1 MIDALIA
8 AVSPSWALKRAQARR
23 VLAAYEAAKPDRYR
37 KGRREMSS
45 GSAAVTRAGTS
56 IREQARNLEQ
66 NLDLARGILRV
77 LVNATIGP
85 HGIGVEPQPLRA
97 DGTVHEDFARAILA
111 SWSRWGETCDVT
123 GEYSW
128 PEAQRMLAR
137 TAYRDGD
144 AFARFVSTGTRHATR
159 IPLSLELM
167 EPDFIPIGHDSTWEG
182 RPVRDGIELNAWGK
196 PLAYW
201 AYRDHPGHADS
212 SRIPWSDLK
221 RIPADEML
229 HLAMR
234 DRLHQRRGMSLFA
247 SILARLD
254 HLADYETSETIA
266 AKVAASFGAAIVKGA
281 PDSYPLDVTADDDEP
296 RDMRF
301 RPGMIMDQLE
311 PGERIEMVGS
321 NGRPNSDMNKFRNNL
336 IKAATSGV
344 GANAASV
351 TREYD
356 GSYSARRQELVDSM
370 IDSEVYSQQF
380 AAKITRPVFR
390 RAIDSAIGVG
400 ELVVPADVVNAT
412 NATYTVPRTP
422 WVDPASDAKAWA
434 TLIESGLASSVEA
447 IRQRGRS
454 PADVIAEELQW
465 RQRWRDLGEPVPG
478 PREAAPQQTDED
490 RNAERDAA

>member
-1 MIDALIA
+1 MLDALIA
-8 AVSPSWALKRAQARR
+8 AISPRWAVQRAHHRR
-23 VLAAYEAAKPDRYR
+23 ILAAYEAAKPDRYR
-37 KGRREMSS
+37 KGRREPSS

-56 IREQARNLEQ
+56 IREQARHLEQ

-77 LVNATIGP
+77 LINSTIGP

-97 DGTVHEDFARAILA
+97 DGTVHEEFARQILA
-111 SWSRWGETCDVT
+111 AWDRWGEVCDVT
-123 GEYSW
+123 GEFSW

-167 EPDFIPIGHDSTWEG
+167 EPDFFPIGHDGQYDG
-182 RPVRDGIELNAWGK
+182 RSVRDAIELNAWGK

-212 SRIPWSDLK
+212 SRIPWADLK
-221 RIPADEML
+221 RIPADEIL

-247 SILARLD
+247 AILARLD

-266 AKVAASFGAAIVKGA
+266 AKVAASFGAAIVKGS
-281 PDSYPLDVTADDDEP
+281 PDSYPIDISDDDEP

-344 GANAASV
+344 GANSAGV

-370 IDSEVYSQQF
+370 VDSEVMSQQF
-380 AAKITRPVFR
+380 AAKIVRPVFR
-390 RAIDSAIGVG
+390 RVIDSAIGVG
-400 ELVVPADVVNAT
+400 ELVIPSGVVNAT

-454 PADVIAEELQW
+454 PADVLAEEQQW
-465 RQRWRDLGEPVPG
+465 MLRRRELGLADPPKSEPDMND
-478 PREAAPQQTDED
+478 DED
-490 RNAERDAA
+490 QDAERDAA

>member
-8 AVSPSWALKRAQARR
+8 AISPSWAVERARNRR
-23 VLAAYEAAKPDRYR
+23 ILAAYESAKPDRYR
-37 KGRREMSS
+37 KGRREAGS

-56 IREQARNLEQ
+56 IREQARHLEQ

-77 LVNATIGP
+77 LVNSTIGP

-97 DGTVHEDFARAILA
+97 DGTVHEEFARQILA
-111 SWSRWGETCDVT
+111 AWDRWGESCDVT
-123 GEYSW
+123 GEHSW

-167 EPDFIPIGHDSTWEG
+167 EPDFVPIGHDAQYEG
-182 RPVRDGIELNAWGK
+182 RAVRDGIELNAWGR

-201 AYRDHPGHADS
+201 VFRDHPGHADS

-221 RIPADEML
+221 RISADEML
-229 HLAMR
+229 HFALR

-247 SILARLD
+247 SILGRLD

-266 AKVAASFGAAIVKGA
+266 AKVAASFGAAIIKGS
-281 PDSYPLDVTADDDEP
+281 PDTYPIDMTGDDDEP

-344 GANAASV
+344 GANSAAV

-370 IDSEVYSQQF
+370 VDSEVMSQQF
-380 AAKITRPVFR
+380 AAKIVRPVFR
-390 RAIDSAIGVG
+390 RVLDSAIGVG
-400 ELVVPADVVNAT
+400 ELVIPSDVVNAA

-422 WVDPASDAKAWA
+422 WVDPAKDANAWE
-434 TLIESGLASSVEA
+434 TLIAAGLASSVEA

-454 PADVIAEELQW
+454 PADVLAEEQQW
-465 RQRWRDLGEPVPG
+465 LARRRELGLPDPQAG
-478 PREAAPQQTDED
+478 SAPIETDSED
-490 RNAERDAA
+490 DDERDAA

>member
-1 MIDALIA
+1 
-8 AVSPSWALKRAQARR
+8 
-23 VLAAYEAAKPDRYR
+23 
-37 KGRREMSS
+37 
-45 GSAAVTRAGTS
+45 
-56 IREQARNLEQ
+56 
-66 NLDLARGILRV
+66 V
-77 LVNATIGP
+77 LVNSTIGP

-97 DGTVHEDFARAILA
+97 DGTVHEDFARAILDV
-111 SWSRWGETCDVT
+111 WSRWGETCDVT

-144 AFARFVSTGTRHATR
+144 AFARFIQAGTRHATR

-167 EPDFIPIGHDSTWEG
+167 EPDFVPIGHDSQWEG
-182 RPVRDGIELNAWGK
+182 RSVRDGIELNAWGR

-201 AYRDHPGHADS
+201 VYRDHPGHADQ
-212 SRIPWSDLK
+212 SRIPWADLK

-229 HLAMR
+229 HFALR

-247 SILARLD
+247 SILGRLD

-266 AKVAASFGAAIVKGA
+266 AKVAASFGAAIVKGS
-281 PDSYPLDVTADDDEP
+281 PDLYPVDLSGDDDDP

-336 IKAATSGV
+336 LKAATSGV

-370 IDSEVYSQQF
+370 VDSEVMSQQF
-380 AAKITRPVFR
+380 AAKIARPVFR
-390 RAIDSAIGVG
+390 RVVDLAIGVG
-400 ELVVPADVVNAT
+400 ELVVPRDVVNAT

-422 WVDPASDAKAWA
+422 WVDPLKDAKAWES
-434 TLIESGLASSVEA
+434 LISAGLASSVEA

-454 PADVIAEELQW
+454 PADVLAEEQQW
-465 RQRWRDLGEPVPG
+465 HARRRELGLPDPPMVDTGMDHTETEG
-478 PREAAPQQTDED
+478 DDERGAA
-490 RNAERDAA
+490 